1 MLPFSFVY
9 EVESLLKETVILGT
23 NDKANFECQGNE
35 QQQNANAHTGGTV
48 KIPGLWLTQMY
59 ALLALNGFL
68 ELFLETWMFLTRKCL
83 LVGIYF
89 SLKSK
94 KAHSLAFNVE
104 LCRLELDKSKD

>member
-1 MLPFSFVY
+1 MPFSFVY

-68 ELFLETWMFLTRKCL
+68 ELFLETWTFLTRKCL

-94 KAHSLAFNVE
+94 KAHSLALNVE

>member
-1 MLPFSFVY
+1 MNKVNSFLSRLQRLDVFIAIIVEGMLPFSFVY

-59 ALLALNGFL
+59 ALKALFSVAV
-68 ELFLETWMFLTRKCL
+68 CL
-83 LVGIYF
+83 RCRSK
-89 SLKSK
+89 SLSW
-94 KAHSLAFNVE
+94 H
-104 LCRLELDKSKD
+104 